1 MRETQIDAPVGLF
14 GRFARMT
21 VEFDRSV
28 EGRRVWAQSLAGD
41 AAEDVTGEVEL
52 RGNTLSIAGATAAR
66 VAGAAENELPAIVLK
81 LI

>member
-1 MRETQIDAPVGLF
+1 
-14 GRFARMT
+14 MT
-21 VEFDRSV
+21 VEFDRPV